1 MQSYV
6 ILKIC
11 RNLQKMGGVIQV
23 YFPKWGEREQMKK
36 GKILKNIFII
46 YITILILIISSYP
59 IQVKADTA
67 SPVSYAVIKLNGI
80 EDRECYYTLLAET
93 KVDESDVKYRQTQ
106 EETRKKYGEELWNVF
121 SSYKDADGYYFM
133 NDFRR
138 VNGDEV
144 KWEWPYKKFKVLIY
158 FPNSR
163 TYVVS
168 NVCDDYAYDSYY
180 EIDMNNID
188 LGSDSTV
195 NVDAHRNYNY
205 FREGVQLFIRIIAT
219 LLIEMMIAFLFGFRE
234 KRQIFIILAANI
246 VTQVALNIYL
256 NIFTYR
262 EGAWLY
268 TLIPLFLGEIVVFIL
283 ESVLYSLFLNRVAT
297 EKKKVGAAVISA
309 IAYAF
314 LANVVSFLFSGIYVM
329 TGSGK

>member
-1 MQSYV
+1 
-6 ILKIC
+6 
-11 RNLQKMGGVIQV
+11 MGGVIQV
-23 YFPKWGEREQMKK
+23 YFLKWREREQMKK

-80 EDRECYYTLLAET
+80 EDKECYYTLLAET
-93 KVDESDVKYRQTQ
+93 KVDESDVKFRQTQ
-106 EETRKKYGEELWNVF
+106 EETKKKYGEDLWNEF
-121 SSYKDADGYYFM
+121 SSYKDIDGYYFM

-138 VNGDEV
+138 VNGDV
-144 KWEWPYKKFKVLIY
+144 VRWEWPYKKFKVLIY
-158 FPNSR
+158 FPSSR

-168 NVCDDYAYDSYY
+168 SVCDDYAYDSYY
-180 EIDMNNID
+180 EIDMNNIG

-195 NVDAHRNYNY
+195 NVNAHRNYNY
-205 FREGVQLFIRIIAT
+205 FREGVQIFIRIIAT

-246 VTQVALNIYL
+246 VTQMALNIYL

-262 EGAWLY
+262 EGVWLY

-283 ESVLYSLFLNRVAT
+283 ESVLYSMFLNRVA
-297 EKKKVGAAVISA
+297 EAKKRTGVAVTKA

-314 LANVVSFLFSGIYVM
+314 LANVVSFLFSGIYVVA
-329 TGSGK
+329 GGGESWF